1 MSVSPPSSD
10 GSGPESESRQRE
22 RGRPLKALA
31 SVPSPNSDLGSQAPP
46 RASRRERLSKF
57 RKILLSVTA
66 FCHLPFVV
74 AAAEALRR
82 FAGVPT
88 LYAYLA
94 GVVLAVLGVWAFLG
108 RAQHVA
114 EDWHRPWWQ
123 TWLVDLP
130 YFWHWCTCVFCIV
143 PSIVYV
149 LLEPL
154 VDLARGAPVGPAPGF
169 FLWTYATG
177 LVVCGYGCTLRR
189 WFFVIRR
196 VDVPVRGL
204 DERFDGYTIAQL
216 SDLHIGAFHPLW
228 WGKRWIRAAN
238 GAAAD
243 LAVVTGDMVTS
254 GVAFHQDIAT
264 LVGDLRGK
272 DGVYVIMGNHDYFG
286 EGEPLVSLLRSRG
299 VNVLRNQGV
308 VLERDGAKLYLAG
321 IDDTWTKRADLDAA
335 LAERPEGMPT
345 VLLAHDPERFG
356 QAVERN
362 VDVVL
367 SGHTHGGQIAM
378 PFLGRFINASKLA
391 HSFHIG
397 VYGKGDSTLYVHGGL
412 GTTGPPM
419 RLGVAP
425 TIALIRLRRA

>member
-10 GSGPESESRQRE
+10 RDRESAERE
-22 RGRPLKALA
+22 RARRAPPLKSLA
-31 SVPSPNSDLGSQAPP
+31 SVPSPNSDLGAAAPP
-46 RASRRERLSKF
+46 PARRRERLSKF

-66 FCHLPFVV
+66 FCHLPFV
-74 AAAEALRR
+74 AASAEALRR
-82 FAGVPT
+82 FAHVPA

-94 GVVLAVLGVWAFLG
+94 GLVLAALGVWGFLG
-108 RAQHVA
+108 RAHNA
-114 EDWHRPWWQ
+114 GEDWHRPWWQ

-143 PSIVYV
+143 PSVVYV
-149 LLEPL
+149 VLEPL

-169 FLWTYATG
+169 FLWTYVIG
-177 LVVCGYGCTLRR
+177 LIVCGYGCTLRR

-196 VDVPVRGL
+196 VDIPVRGL
-204 DERFDGYTIAQL
+204 DRRFDGYTIAQL

-228 WGKRWIRAAN
+228 WAKRWIRAAN
-238 GAAAD
+238 DSVAD

-254 GVAFHQDIAT
+254 GVAFHQDIAE

-321 IDDTWTKRADLDAA
+321 IDDTWTKRANLDAA

-345 VLLAHDPERFG
+345 VLLAHDPDRFPS
-356 QAVERN
+356 AVERKC
-362 VDVVL
+362 DVVL

-391 HSFHIG
+391 HAFHIG
-397 VYGKGDSTLYVHGGL
+397 VYTKGDSTLYVHGGL

-425 TIALIRLRRA
+425 TIALIRLRAA